1 MPQQTIIQSSF
12 AAGMLSRRL
21 RGRVDLAQYPA
32 GAEDLTN
39 LLVQTQGGAT
49 KRPGSY
55 FMAAPHTN
63 ARVRLIP
70 FLVSSDVVYVLE
82 IGAGTMRFF
91 RNRALL
97 TDSTIPLTIATPWT
111 LAELRSLKYAQ
122 SADVMYLFH
131 PSHQPRKL
139 SRTGAA
145 AFQLA
150 LAVFENGPYDDEN
163 TGDVGAS
170 LPSPTSSSAAAG
182 TTGGS
187 ASGSGTG
194 DGPPPGSGNAG
205 EGGSNSGLGGE
216 GNAGEGAGGESGGAS
231 DAQAEATG
239 AATEGLF

>member
-12 AAGMLSRRL
+12 AAGMLSRGL
-21 RGRVDLAQYPA
+21 RGRVDLAQVLA

-63 ARVRLIP
+63 GRVRLIP
-70 FLVSSDVVYVLE
+70 FLVSSAVVYVLE
-82 IGAGTMRFF
+82 IGGGTMRFF

-97 TDSTIPLTIATPWT
+97 TNGTIPLTIATPWT

-131 PSHQPRKL
+131 PNHQPRKL

-145 AFQLA
+145 AFELA
-150 LAVFENGPYDDEN
+150 LAVFENGPYDAEN

-170 LPSPTSSSAAAG
+170 LPSPTSSSAEAG
-182 TTGGS
+182 TTGAGTT
-187 ASGSGTG
+187 GSGTG
-194 DGPPPGSGNAG
+194 DGGDGTVATGGG
-205 EGGSNSGLGGE
+205 EGGGGGTSGE
-216 GNAGEGAGGESGGAS
+216 VEGAGGES
-231 DAQAEATG
+231 AEA
-239 AATEGLF
+239 AEGLGGGGGLEG

>member
-12 AAGMLSRRL
+12 AAGMLSPRL

-70 FLVSSDVVYVLE
+70 FLVSSAVVYVLE

-97 TDSTIPLTIATPWT
+97 TDVTIPLTIATPWT

-145 AFQLA
+145 AFELA

-187 ASGSGTG
+187 AGGSGTG
-194 DGPPPGSGNAG
+194 DGPPPGSGIAG
-205 EGGSNSGLGGE
+205 SGGGGE
-216 GNAGEGAGGESGGAS
+216 GEGVGGESGPSGMGADP
-231 DAQAEATG
+231 DADPAG
-239 AATEGLF
+239 H

>member
-12 AAGMLSRRL
+12 AAGMLSPRL

-39 LLVQTQGGAT
+39 VLVQTQGGAT

-70 FLVSSDVVYVLE
+70 FLVSSAVVYVLE

-97 TDSTIPLTIATPWT
+97 TDGTIPLTIATPWT

-145 AFQLA
+145 AFLMA
-150 LAVFENGPYDDEN
+150 LAVFENGPYDTEN

-170 LPSPTSSSAAAG
+170 LPSPTSSSPEAG
-182 TTGGS
+182 TTRAGPT
-187 ASGSGTG
+187 GSGTG

-205 EGGSNSGLGGE
+205 EGGPDSGLAE
-216 GNAGEGAGGESGGAS
+216 GSGGESGPSGMGS
-231 DAQAEATG
+231 DPDADPAG
-239 AATEGLF
+239 H